1 MDPWLFLADHGER
14 IHHSQLSAYL
24 VIFNSSQLHSLAAT
38 IIIKMRSLLL
48 LLASCIF
55 SAQAFGPVAQQN
67 KISSPSSQQ
76 FQSLEPAK
84 STTTTALSASPDLEV
99 IALVAGQE
107 NYGLALVAFGEGL
120 YSFLQAP
127 SLSNIRV
134 VIPPAIAAVVLAAV
148 AGPMITSG
156 AAESVGTGLWVAT
169 GVSMGLGASYVL
181 RLLAPPSDTYVPKEV
196 SENKQPAYT
205 HDDDLGWV

>member
-1 MDPWLFLADHGER
+1 
-14 IHHSQLSAYL
+14 
-24 VIFNSSQLHSLAAT
+24 
-38 IIIKMRSLLL
+38 MRSLLL

-205 HDDDLGWV
+205 HDDDL